1 MIDEFVAIFGFSVL
15 HKCYYLKTQHSN
27 LNTAEQRLGF
37 RLPTSDSRL
46 IKKTMTKRNIIRLNT
61 TTSTNDDLKARIAAA
76 DGPVFDVVTAKMQ
89 TGGRGRL
96 GRSFFSP
103 PGGLYFS
110 VALPLDGTETN
121 IPCLT
126 LVAGLCVCE
135 ALEDLCGIAPR
146 IKWPND
152 LYLNGKK
159 LCGILCELAHG
170 RTLTA
175 VAGVGVNLTAPKE
188 TIPEDLR
195 QKVTSLWAENV
206 PVPAPAALMKD
217 IIDRLD
223 RAVYEDRVLSDEAA
237 AARYI
242 DRVQARGYLTGKS
255 VACVVNGVALTGV
268 FAGVAPTGA
277 ALLRLPD
284 GSIRPIISGEI
295 VL

>member
-1 MIDEFVAIFGFSVL
+1 MNRVFLRVGS
-15 HKCYYLKTQHSN
+15 
-27 LNTAEQRLGF
+27 TA
-37 RLPTSDSRL
+37 
-46 IKKTMTKRNIIRLNT
+46 
-61 TTSTNDDLKARIAAA
+61 STNDDLKARIAAA
-76 DGPVFDVVTAKMQ
+76 DGAVYDVISAKTQ

-110 VALPLDGTETN
+110 VSFPLEGTETN
-121 IPCLT
+121 LPCLT
-126 LVAGLCVCE
+126 LIAGLCVCE

-170 RTLTA
+170 RTPTL
-175 VAGVGVNLTAPKE
+175 VAGIGVNLTAPE
-188 TIPEDLR
+188 DTIPEELR
-195 QKVTSLWAENV
+195 QKVTSLWAEKV
-206 PVPAPAALMKD
+206 PVPAPGALMKD
-217 IIDRLD
+217 IVARLD
-223 RAVYEDRVLSDEAA
+223 RAVYEDRVLSDASA

-242 DRVQARGYLTGKS
+242 DRVQARGFLTGRT
-255 VACVVNGVALTGV
+255 VACVVNGVTLTGV

-284 GSIRPIISGEI
+284 GSVKQIISGEI
-295 VL
+295 VF

>member
-1 MIDEFVAIFGFSVL
+1 MKE
-15 HKCYYLKTQHSN
+15 
-27 LNTAEQRLGF
+27 
-37 RLPTSDSRL
+37 
-46 IKKTMTKRNIIRLNT
+46 RNIIQLNT
-61 TTSTNDDLKARIAAA
+61 TASTNDDLKARIAAA
-76 DGPVFDVVTAKMQ
+76 DGPVYDVITAKMQ

-96 GRSFFSP
+96 GRSFYSP

-135 ALEDLCGIAPR
+135 ALEELCGVAPR

-159 LCGILCELAHG
+159 LCGILCELVNGKTSA
-170 RTLTA
+170 A
-175 VAGVGVNLTAPKE
+175 VAGVGVNMTAPKNA
-188 TIPEDLR
+188 IPEELR
-195 QKVTSLWAENV
+195 QKVTSLWAEKI
-206 PVPAPAALMKD
+206 PVPAPGALMKE

-237 AARYI
+237 TARYI
-242 DRVQARGYLTGKS
+242 GRVQARGFLTGKA
-255 VACVVNGVALTGV
+255 VACVVNGVTLTGV
-268 FAGVAPTGA
+268 FAGVAPNGA

-284 GSIRPIISGEI
+284 GTTKKIISGEMT
-295 VL
+295 LL

>member
-1 MIDEFVAIFGFSVL
+1 
-15 HKCYYLKTQHSN
+15 
-27 LNTAEQRLGF
+27 
-37 RLPTSDSRL
+37 
-46 IKKTMTKRNIIRLNT
+46 MTKRNIIRLNT
-61 TTSTNDDLKARIAAA
+61 TSSTNDDLKARIAAA
-76 DGPVFDVVTAKMQ
+76 DGPVWDVIAAKMQ

-96 GRSFFSP
+96 GRSFYSP

-121 IPCLT
+121 VPCLT

-135 ALEDLCGIAPR
+135 ALEDLCGVAPR

-159 LCGILCELAHG
+159 LCGILCEMVNG
-170 RTLTA
+170 KTLTA
-175 VAGVGVNLTAPKE
+175 VAGVGVNMTAPQNA
-188 TIPEDLR
+188 IPEELR
-195 QKVTSLWAENV
+195 QKVTSLWAEKI

-223 RAVYEDRVLSDEAA
+223 RAVYGDRVLSDASA

-242 DRVQARGYLTGKS
+242 DRVQARGYLTGKA
-255 VACVVNGVALTGV
+255 VACVVNGVTLTGV
-268 FAGVAPTGA
+268 FAGVAPNGA

-284 GSIRPIISGEI
+284 GSTKKIISGEMT
-295 VL
+295 LL

>member
-1 MIDEFVAIFGFSVL
+1 
-15 HKCYYLKTQHSN
+15 
-27 LNTAEQRLGF
+27 
-37 RLPTSDSRL
+37 
-46 IKKTMTKRNIIRLNT
+46 MTKRNIITLNT

-76 DGPVFDVVTAKMQ
+76 DGPVFDVIITKMQ

-110 VALPLDGTETN
+110 AALPLDGTETN
-121 IPCLT
+121 VPCLT

-135 ALEDLCGIAPR
+135 ALEKLCGVSPK

-159 LCGILCELAHG
+159 LCGILCELVNG
-170 RTLTA
+170 KTQTA
-175 VAGVGVNLTAPKE
+175 VAGIGVNLTSPKDA
-188 TIPEDLR
+188 IPEELQ

-206 PVPAPAALMKD
+206 PVPAPRSLMKD
-217 IIDRLD
+217 IVDRLD

-242 DRVQARGYLTGKS
+242 DRVQARGFLTGKT
-255 VACVVNGVALTGV
+255 VACVVNGVTLTGV
-268 FAGVAPTGA
+268 FAGVDPTGA

-284 GSIRPIISGEI
+284 GSTKKIISGEI
-295 VL
+295 IL